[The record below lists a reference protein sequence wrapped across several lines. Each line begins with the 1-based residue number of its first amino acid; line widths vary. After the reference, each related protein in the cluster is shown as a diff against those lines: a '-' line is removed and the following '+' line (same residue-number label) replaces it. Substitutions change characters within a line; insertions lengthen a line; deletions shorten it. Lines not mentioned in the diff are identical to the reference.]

1 MYRRLGIWR
10 LKDTHIITR
19 WHHSCGSSHSKCD
32 LPDPVMD
39 ALELLQQDHERVKK
53 LLKRVELTGD
63 RKQQKQI
70 FNEIKAELQAHTR
83 IEEKIFYPA
92 MEQHEE
98 LRGMVLEALDRH
110 QQVRTLLRQMARI
123 SSSSEKFKPKLKSL
137 HDHIEHHS
145 RDEEEEFFPKIREVI
160 NSAELKQLCQKLES
174 AQQKLKRARARSL
187 SQWLGERIS
196 RMG

>member
-1 MYRRLGIWR
+1 
-10 LKDTHIITR
+10 
-19 WHHSCGSSHSKCD
+19 
-32 LPDPVMD
+32 MD

-98 LRGMVLEALDRH
+98 LREIVLEGLESH
-110 QQVRTLLRQMARI
+110 KQVRTVLRQMVRI
-123 SSSSEKFKPKLKSL
+123 SSSSEKFKPKLKTL

-145 RDEEEEFFPKIREVI
+145 QDEEQELFPKIREVI
-160 NSAELKQLCQKLES
+160 NSAELEQLCQKLES
-174 AQQKLKRARARSL
+174 AQRKLKRARARSL

>member
-1 MYRRLGIWR
+1 
-10 LKDTHIITR
+10 
-19 WHHSCGSSHSKCD
+19 
-32 LPDPVMD
+32 MD
-39 ALELLQQDHERVKK
+39 ALELLQQDHERIKK

-63 RKQQKQI
+63 KKQQKQI

-92 MEQHEE
+92 MEQYEE
-98 LRGMVLEALDRH
+98 LKGMALEGLEKH
-110 QQVRTLLRQMARI
+110 KQVRTLLRQMARI
-123 SSSSEKFKPKLKSL
+123 SSTSEKFKPKLKAL

-145 RDEEEEFFPKIREVI
+145 QDEEQEFFPKIRAVI
-160 NSAELKQLCQKLES
+160 NSAELERLCQKLES
-174 AQQKLKRARARSL
+174 AQHKLKRARARSL

>member
-1 MYRRLGIWR
+1 
-10 LKDTHIITR
+10 
-19 WHHSCGSSHSKCD
+19 
-32 LPDPVMD
+32 MD

-83 IEEKIFYPA
+83 IEEKIFYPV

-98 LRGMVLEALDRH
+98 LRAMALEGLERH
-110 QQVRTLLRQMARI
+110 KQVRTLLRQMARI
-123 SSSSEKFKPKLKSL
+123 SSSDKFKPKLKTL

-145 RDEEEEFFPKIREVI
+145 REEEGEFFPKIREVV
-160 NSAELKQLCQKLES
+160 NSAELEKLCQKLES
-174 AQQKLKRARARSL
+174 AQHKLKRARARSL

>member
-1 MYRRLGIWR
+1 
-10 LKDTHIITR
+10 
-19 WHHSCGSSHSKCD
+19 
-32 LPDPVMD
+32 MD
-39 ALELLQQDHERVKK
+39 ALELLQQDHDRVKK
-53 LLKRVELTGD
+53 LLKRVELTED

-110 QQVRTLLRQMARI
+110 KQVRTLLRQMARI
-123 SSSSEKFKPKLKSL
+123 SSSSEKFKPKLKTL

-145 RDEEEEFFPKIREVI
+145 QDEEGEFFPKIREVI
-160 NSAELKQLCQKLES
+160 KSAELEKLCQVLES
-174 AQQKLKRARARSL
+174 AQDKLKRARARSL
-187 SQWLGERIS
+187 SRWLGERIN